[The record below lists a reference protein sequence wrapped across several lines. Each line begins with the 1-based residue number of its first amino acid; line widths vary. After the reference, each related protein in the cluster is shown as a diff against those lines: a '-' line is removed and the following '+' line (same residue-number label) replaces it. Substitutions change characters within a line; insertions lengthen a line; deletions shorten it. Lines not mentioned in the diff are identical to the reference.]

1 MGEVGVTSTESDPVP
16 QVRSAQAERCSRTP
30 LYVLG
35 AILVFLLVGTY
46 FDFSDDGVENFIKQT
61 GGQLCFAYS
70 SIGVYRA
77 IFLIEDAVV
86 AVGTLVVWLMIRAR
100 YCLLSRLAFIFVLG
114 LMAARLVWMS
124 DCAP

>member
-1 MGEVGVTSTESDPVP
+1 MTDGGVTATETGSVSQVP
-16 QVRSAQAERCSRTP
+16 SAQSNRCSRTP

-35 AILVFLLVGTY
+35 TILAFFLVGTY

-70 SIGVYRA
+70 TIEIYRA
-77 IFLIEDAVV
+77 IFLIQDATV
-86 AVGTLVVWLMIRAR
+86 AIGTVSVWAR
-100 YCLLSRLAFIFVLG
+100 VRTGYCRLSRMTFVLV
-114 LMAARLVWMS
+114 LLLLAARLFWMS